1 MLTKLEFAALREAA
15 TAVGAALQEA
25 ASTGSSAA
33 DAAAKAAA
41 GASSMEEDGD
51 GGGDL
56 TNVMAAIKLVGACK
70 ELTAA
75 EAADANFM
83 QALHC
88 VLLELHVLEGSLVC
102 PESGRVFPI
111 SDGIPNML
119 LNEDEV

>member
-1 MLTKLEFAALREAA
+1 MLTKLEFAALRDAA
-15 TAVGAALQEA
+15 VAVGSALQGG
-25 ASTGSSAA
+25 ASESAA
-33 DAAAKAAA
+33 GKAAA
-41 GASSMEEDGD
+41 MNDDDGEGGD
-51 GGGDL
+51 DDGGDL
-56 TNVMAAIKLVGACK
+56 TNILAAIKLIAECK
-70 ELTAA
+70 ELTAK

-83 QALHC
+83 QALHS

>member
-1 MLTKLEFAALREAA
+1 MLTKLEFAALRDAA
-15 TAVGAALQEA
+15 VTVGAALQGTK
-25 ASTGSSAA
+25 S
-33 DAAAKAAA
+33 DAGVAGKAAA
-41 GASSMEEDGD
+41 AAMDDEDGD
-51 GGGDL
+51 DEGGDL
-56 TNVMAAIKLVGACK
+56 INVLAAIKLVGECK
-70 ELTAA
+70 ELTAQ

-102 PESGRVFPI
+102 PESGRVFPV